1 MQWASSLRWKRIRIG
16 IMMISVMIYFVL
28 RKKVIFIP
36 VIDGEAGE
44 GVVEKAVRV
53 QVGST
58 EFKVLLRFI

>member
-1 MQWASSLRWKRIRIG
+1 
-16 IMMISVMIYFVL
+16 MISVMIYFVL